1 MSNPYRSILSR
12 AASIVGV
19 TFLVATVSGCGSS
32 QFKPIERFSATAVP
46 MSDLSSPLPVNV
58 IVYRYAE
65 PAEAEDLGVILRKE
79 GSRGLLNVLAKY
91 EMGRIT
97 TSRGSGLAL
106 RMVYQVAT
114 PNGRRIFAIT
124 DRPMSFVEFW
134 TSARSRDFE
143 FAYVELNL
151 DASGDGEGT
160 LVRAGQIHSISA
172 NKLLVTNY
180 ETYPIRLMAVRK
192 R

>member
-1 MSNPYRSILSR
+1 MSNPYQSTISR
-12 AASIVGV
+12 VASLVG
-19 TFLVATVSGCGSS
+19 TTLLVATLTGCSSS

-46 MSDLSSPLPVNV
+46 MSDLSSPMPVNV

-65 PAEAEDLGVILRKE
+65 PSEAEDLGVVLRKE
-79 GSRGLLNVLAKY
+79 GSPGLLKVLAKY

-97 TSRGSGLAL
+97 TSRGAGLAL

-151 DASGDGEGT
+151 DESGNGEGT
-160 LVRAGQIHSISA
+160 LVRAGQIHSIGA

-180 ETYPIRLMAVRK
+180 ETHPIRLMAVRK